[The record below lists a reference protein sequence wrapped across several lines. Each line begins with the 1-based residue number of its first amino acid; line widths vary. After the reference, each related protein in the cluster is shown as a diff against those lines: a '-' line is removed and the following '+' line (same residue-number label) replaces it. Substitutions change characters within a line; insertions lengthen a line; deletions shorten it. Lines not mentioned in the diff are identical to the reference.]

1 MRKDFTNYC
10 GFNIGDTVNY
20 HAFQNS
26 PATST
31 GHTIKRIEREP
42 NNFGCDVAWITGK
55 SGCISLN
62 CLSLT
67 SKKRVVLCD
76 TRSRVGS
83 SLMFWAAR
91 GGYTSD
97 LSKAEVFSEQEA
109 TKLHKSCKTAVP
121 MLLDL
126 LLEKAVYA
134 VDMQDIRVGKGDAQ
148 GGDYVAVVEGSY
160 DGNNVMF
167 ISGEG
172 GTFNYKEAAILSIN
186 DDKNRSLGKV
196 YNLHKVSHMDAI
208 ARPTS
213 QLLDSQLNDVTL
225 FSIDNLSTREG

>member
-1 MRKDFTNYC
+1 MRKDFSNYC

-42 NNFGCDVAWITGK
+42 NNFGCDVAWITAK

-83 SLMFWAAR
+83 SLMFWAAS
-91 GGYTSD
+91 GGYTTD
-97 LSKAEVFSEQEA
+97 LSKAEVFSEQDA
-109 TKLHKSCKTAVP
+109 MSQYNSRNTDVP
-121 MLLDL
+121 MLLDA
-126 LLEKAVYA
+126 LLEAATYA
-134 VDMQDIRVGKGDAQ
+134 VDMQNIRISKECDDSA
-148 GGDYVAVVEGSY
+148 DYVAVVENRY

-167 ISGEG
+167 LKGTG
-172 GTFNYKEAAILSIN
+172 GTFDYREASVFPLIE
-186 DDKNRSLGKV
+186 DDDRSLEKI
-196 YNLHKVSHMDAI
+196 YRLYKVSHFDSI
-208 ARPTS
+208 ARPTV
-213 QLLDSQLNDVTL
+213 QILDEQLNEYTL
-225 FSIDNLSTREG
+225 FPIADLAVRAG

>member
-10 GFNIGDTVNY
+10 GFNVGDTVNY

-26 PATST
+26 PPTST
-31 GHTIKRIEREP
+31 GHQITRIEREP

-55 SGCISLN
+55 SGCISLS

-67 SKKRVVLCD
+67 SKRRVVLCD

-83 SLMFWAAR
+83 SLMFWASS

-97 LSKAEVFSEQEA
+97 LSKAEVFSEQDA
-109 TKLHKSCKTAVP
+109 MRQHDSRSSDVP
-121 MLLDL
+121 MLLDAL
-126 LLEKAVYA
+126 LKTAIYA
-134 VDMQDIRVGKGDAQ
+134 VDMQNIRVTKGSDDDAE
-148 GGDYVAVVEGSY
+148 YVAVVENRF

-167 ISGEG
+167 LKGSG
-172 GTFNYKEAAILSIN
+172 GTFDYREASIFPLGE
-186 DDKNRSLGKV
+186 DDGRSMEKV
-196 YNLHKVSHMDAI
+196 YRLYKVSHFDSI

-213 QLLDSQLNDVTL
+213 QVLDEQLSEYTL
-225 FSIDNLSTREG
+225 FPIADLAVRAG